1 MQKKPTPPKRATQRE
16 VARLANVSQTTVSL
30 ILGNSTTQ
38 SFPGDTLE
46 RVLGAAR
53 ELGYAPNRL
62 AQALKTHRTMT
73 IACVVPDIGN
83 PFYPDLVRGVQ
94 LAAEDEG
101 YDVIAL
107 NTQSDAGRERR
118 VLQWGMQGRVDG
130 IIGVFFNLRATEFEP
145 LTRAGIGILR
155 IETSAKRSGPLPID
169 NLFVDNVAAATAATR
184 YLLERGH
191 TRITMI
197 SGAGGPQDNRA
208 LGYQRTMLEAGLR
221 PDIVIHSG
229 FDEQG
234 GIDATR
240 ELLQRADR
248 PTAIQAANDLM
259 AIGAMSVIREA
270 GLRIPDD
277 IAVMGFDDIFAARVL
292 TPALS
297 TVNQF
302 QNVLG
307 QVAARMMLQR
317 ITELPEDAP
326 ARHREMPFEIV
337 RRASA

>member
-1 MQKKPTPPKRATQRE
+1 MKPTLSRRATQRE

-38 SFPGDTLE
+38 SFPGETLE
-46 RVLGAAR
+46 RVFRAAR
-53 ELGYAPNRL
+53 ELGYMPNIL
-62 AQALKTHRTMT
+62 AQALRTQRTMT
-73 IACVVPDIGN
+73 LACVVPDIAN
-83 PFYPDLVRGVQ
+83 PFYPALVRGVQ
-94 LAAEDEG
+94 VAAEDAG

-107 NTQSDAGRERR
+107 NTQSDADRERR

-130 IIGVFFNLRATEFEP
+130 IIGVFFALRATEFEP
-145 LTRAGIGILR
+145 LTRANVGVLR
-155 IETSAKRSGPLPID
+155 IETSAKKSGPLPID

-191 TRITMI
+191 RRITMI
-197 SGAGGPQDNRA
+197 TGTGGPQDNRA
-208 LGYQRTMLEAGLR
+208 RGYRNTMLEAGLV
-221 PDIVIHSG
+221 PDIVVHGG
-229 FDEQG
+229 FDEEAG
-234 GIDATR
+234 GSAAR
-240 ELLQRADR
+240 EVLLRADR
-248 PTAIQAANDLM
+248 PSALFAANDLM

-270 GLRIPDD
+270 GYRIPED

-307 QVAARMMLQR
+307 QVAAHMMLQR
-317 ITELPEDAP
+317 LTELPENTP
-326 ARHREMPFEIV
+326 GRHREMPFEV
-337 RRASA
+337 VPRQST

>member
-1 MQKKPTPPKRATQRE
+1 MPPKRATQRE

-38 SFPGDTLE
+38 SFPGETLE
-46 RVLGAAR
+46 RVLSAAR
-53 ELGYAPNRL
+53 ELGYTPNRL

-73 IACVVPDIGN
+73 LACVVPDIGN
-83 PFYPDLVRGVQ
+83 PFYPALVRGVQ

-107 NTQSDAGRERR
+107 NTQYDADRERR

-130 IIGVFFNLRATEFEP
+130 IIGVFFSLRATDFEP
-145 LTRAGIGILR
+145 LTRSGVGVLR
-155 IETSAKRSGPLPID
+155 IETSAKRNGPLPID
-169 NLFVDNVAAATAATR
+169 NLFVDNFAAATAATR

-191 TRITMI
+191 TRIAMI
-197 SGAGGPQDNRA
+197 SGVGGPQENRVR
-208 LGYQRTMLEAGLR
+208 GYRHSMLEAGLV
-221 PDIVIHSG
+221 PDVVVHAG
-229 FDEQG
+229 FDEEG
-234 GIDATR
+234 GIGATR
-240 ELLQRADR
+240 ELLMRSER

-259 AIGAMSVIREA
+259 AIGAMSTLRGA

-277 IAVMGFDDIFAARVL
+277 VAVMGFDDIFAARVL

-326 ARHREMPFEIV
+326 GRHREMPFEIV
-337 RRASA
+337 QRESA

>member
-1 MQKKPTPPKRATQRE
+1 MFQVRATQLE
-16 VARLANVSQTTVSL
+16 VARRANVSQTTVSL

-38 SFPGDTLE
+38 AFPGETLE
-46 RVLGAAR
+46 RVLKAAR
-53 ELGYAPNRL
+53 DLGYVPNRL

-73 IACVVPDIGN
+73 LACVVPDIGN

-107 NTQSDAGRERR
+107 NTQSDANRERR
-118 VLQWGMQGRVDG
+118 VLQWGLEGRVDG
-130 IIGVFFNLRATEFEP
+130 IIGVFFTLRARDFEP
-145 LTRAGIGILR
+145 LTRAGVGILR
-155 IETSAKRSGPLPID
+155 IETSAKKGGNMPID
-169 NLFVDNVAAATAATR
+169 DLFVDNVAAATAATR

-197 SGAGGPQDNRA
+197 TGAGGPQDNRV
-208 LGYQRTMLEAGLR
+208 LGYRRTMTEAGLV
-221 PDIVIHSG
+221 PDILVHSG
-229 FDEQG
+229 FDEDG
-234 GIDATR
+234 GIRATQEVLSR
-240 ELLQRADR
+240 PER
-248 PTAIQAANDLM
+248 PTAIFAANDLM
-259 AIGAMSVIREA
+259 AIGAISVLRDA

-307 QVAARMMLQR
+307 QVAAHMMLQR
-317 ITELPEDAP
+317 ITELGQDAP
-326 ARHREMPFEIV
+326 SRHREMPFEV
-337 RRASA
+337 VPRQSA

>member
-1 MQKKPTPPKRATQRE
+1 
-16 VARLANVSQTTVSL
+16 
-30 ILGNSTTQ
+30 
-38 SFPGDTLE
+38 
-46 RVLGAAR
+46 
-53 ELGYAPNRL
+53 
-62 AQALKTHRTMT
+62 
-73 IACVVPDIGN
+73 
-83 PFYPDLVRGVQ
+83 
-94 LAAEDEG
+94 
-101 YDVIAL
+101 
-107 NTQSDAGRERR
+107 
-118 VLQWGMQGRVDG
+118 MQGRVDG
-130 IIGVFFNLRATEFEP
+130 IIGVFFNLRATDFEP

-155 IETSAKRSGPLPID
+155 IETSSKRSGSLPID

-191 TRITMI
+191 TRIAMI
-197 SGAGGPQDNRA
+197 TGAGGPQDNRA
-208 LGYQRTMLEAGLR
+208 RGYERTMLEAGLA
-221 PDIVIHSG
+221 PDIVVHGG

-240 ELLQRADR
+240 ELLQRPNR
-248 PTAIQAANDLM
+248 PSAIQAANDLM

-270 GLRIPDD
+270 GLRIPED

-307 QVAARMMLQR
+307 QVAARMILQR

-326 ARHREMPFEIV
+326 GRHREMPFEIV
-337 RRASA
+337 RRESA